1 MTKIDYFPV
10 HLEVE
15 RGDQPS
21 VERRWRTGYLG
32 YFALA
37 TAALLA
43 MIAIILPSYVADRLI
58 KFPGQVRQVTI
69 ASGTG
74 TMADLDLLLQGR
86 LHVEHNVPI
95 RLSTLVTTVGPT
107 DSETVTLRVTQQSTR
122 LDRSGRDSLLD
133 ALVDQV
139 SMNRTTGAARRSPAL
154 TVFEPGQR
162 PLETVRDAL
171 QYKFPFDTGRHDY
184 PYFDVISQQETRLR
198 YVDEATV
205 RAGLRL
211 LHFRADINPVELS
224 GLLPT
229 RGRLT
234 LPARMTGR
242 TGDEES
248 VTMSLY
254 YSATRDLWVDPVTG
268 AIIVVSE
275 HQRRYLATAIADP
288 APVTVFE
295 GNLRF
300 DEQTIDEMIS
310 QSQAARERIAALR
323 TYGPVAAAITAM
335 VALAFGVRRLTAS
348 RRRAVR

>member
-21 VERRWRTGYLG
+21 VERRSRTGYLG
-32 YFALA
+32 NSALA

-58 KFPGQVRQVTI
+58 KFPAQVRQVI

-74 TMADLDLLLQGR
+74 TMADLDLQLQGR
-86 LHVEHNVPI
+86 LHVERDVPI
-95 RLSTLVTTVGPT
+95 ELSTLVTTVGPT

-139 SMNRTTGAARRSPAL
+139 SMNRTTPAARRSPAL

-162 PLETVRDAL
+162 PLETVRNGL
-171 QYKFPFDTGRHDY
+171 QYKFPFDTGRRDY
-184 PYFDVISQQETRLR
+184 PYFDVISQQEIRLR
-198 YVDEATV
+198 YIDEATV

-229 RGRLT
+229 RGPLT

-288 APVTVFE
+288 APVTVFD

-348 RRRAVR
+348 RRHAVR